1 MASTTCSWIA
11 FIVFTV
17 STNFIGVQSRAVQ
30 EILSKSSAF
39 QDGPN
44 TLPTDILRRWRRE
57 SDETQRQHCAMLSA
71 PWMETSAYPMELA
84 LLHRLRVRS
93 MAQGGLRRT
102 VFPEQPLFH
111 FVRRVYHCCQL
122 GFHCRGV
129 KGIQGSISG
138 DTDLEFLLSQDA
150 LSVTVMRAEIHLYVL
165 NPQHL
170 NIEPVLPYM
179 AKRKLPT
186 RYSFG
191 SRENV
196 LELRVDLLF
205 LFQGLQEAAG
215 GVRGE
220 PSLVDMRKVG
230 ELSSGGPRERPVA
243 PWSLQDTNADL
254 LGEGVGP
261 LLMAMELG
269 LALALN
275 CDRGGVEV
283 SCEHNG
289 VHLLHSPFIA
299 LSYR

>member
-11 FIVFTV
+11 LFFLAVTNTFTG
-17 STNFIGVQSRAVQ
+17 IQCRAVRELQ
-30 EILSKSSAF
+30 LKSSGF
-39 QDGPN
+39 LDGHQ
-44 TLPTDILRRWRRE
+44 TLRTDIPRRLRRE
-57 SDETQRQHCAMLSA
+57 SVETQRPQCAQLAAPWVETNSA
-71 PWMETSAYPMELA
+71 PKELA
-84 LLHRLRVRS
+84 QLHRLRVLS
-93 MAQGGLRRT
+93 MPQGSRHA
-102 VFPEQPLFH
+102 VFPEQPLFR

-129 KGIQGSISG
+129 KGIQGRISG
-138 DTDLEFLLSQDA
+138 GTEVEFLLSLDV
-150 LSVTVMRAEIHLYVL
+150 LSVTVTRAEIHIHVS
-165 NPQHL
+165 NPQKL

-186 RYSFG
+186 RYSLG
-191 SRENV
+191 MKENI

-215 GVRGE
+215 GARGG
-220 PSLVDMRKVG
+220 PSLVHMRKVG
-230 ELSSGGPRERPVA
+230 ELSSGGPQGRPGA
-243 PWSLQDTNADL
+243 PWSLQDTNADMWGKGLTSL
-254 LGEGVGP
+254 LTTV
-261 LLMAMELG
+261 ELG
-269 LALALN
+269 LALN

>member
-1 MASTTCSWIA
+1 MAYTTCSWIA
-11 FIVFTV
+11 IIFLSVT
-17 STNFIGVQSRAVQ
+17 TNLTGVQCRAVQ
-30 EILSKSSAF
+30 ELLSKSSAF

-44 TLPTDILRRWRRE
+44 TSPTDILRRWRRE
-57 SDETQRQHCAMLSA
+57 NEETQRQHCALLSA
-71 PWMETSAYPMELA
+71 PWMETNAYPMELA
-84 LLHRLRVRS
+84 QLHRLRVGS
-93 MAQGGLRRT
+93 MPQGGLRRT
-102 VFPEQPLFH
+102 VFPEQPLFR

-129 KGIQGSISG
+129 KGIQGRISG
-138 DTDLEFLLSQDA
+138 DTDLEFLLSQDV

-191 SRENV
+191 SNENI

-215 GVRGE
+215 GARGE

-230 ELSSGGPRERPVA
+230 ELSSRGPRERPGA

-261 LLMAMELG
+261 LLTAMELG
-269 LALALN
+269 LALN

-289 VHLLHSPFIA
+289 VHQLHAPFIA

>member
-11 FIVFTV
+11 LFFLAV
-17 STNFIGVQSRAVQ
+17 TNSFIGIQCRVVP
-30 EILSKSSAF
+30 ELLSKSSGF
-39 QDGPN
+39 LDGHK
-44 TLPTDILRRWRRE
+44 TLPTDILRRLRRE
-57 SDETQRQHCAMLSA
+57 SVDTQRQHCALLAA
-71 PWMETSAYPMELA
+71 PWVETNTIPKDLA
-84 LLHRLRVRS
+84 QLHRLRVLS
-93 MAQGGLRRT
+93 MPQDGLRRA
-102 VFPEQPLFH
+102 VFPEQPLFR

-129 KGIQGSISG
+129 KGIQGRISG
-138 DTDLEFLLSQDA
+138 DTEVEFLLSHDV
-150 LSVTVMRAEIHLYVL
+150 LSVTVMRAEIHIHVI

-186 RYSFG
+186 RYSLG
-191 SRENV
+191 LKENI

-215 GVRGE
+215 GARGG
-220 PSLVDMRKVG
+220 PSLVHMRKVG
-230 ELSSGGPRERPVA
+230 ELSSGGPQGRPGA
-243 PWSLQDTNADL
+243 PWSLQDTNTDMWGKGL
-254 LGEGVGP
+254 VP
-261 LLMAMELG
+261 LLTSVELG
-269 LALALN
+269 LALN